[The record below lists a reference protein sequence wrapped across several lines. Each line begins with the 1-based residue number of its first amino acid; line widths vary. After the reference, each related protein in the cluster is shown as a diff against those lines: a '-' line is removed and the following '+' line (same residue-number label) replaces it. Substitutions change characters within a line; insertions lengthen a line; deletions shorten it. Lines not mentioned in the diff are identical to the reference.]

1 MSEGKLEK
9 ACTSLVTKLGGV
21 YRKLDVGPG
30 AKGWCDLAIW
40 LPGGKHLLVE
50 LKVGA
55 NVMSRFQEH
64 RAEEFS
70 RVGFTVWEIRSLEQF
85 VKLLREIGAMI

>member
-40 LPGGKHLLVE
+40 LPGL
-50 LKVGA
+50 
-55 NVMSRFQEH
+55 
-64 RAEEFS
+64 
-70 RVGFTVWEIRSLEQF
+70 SL
-85 VKLLREIGAMI
+85 IHI